1 MPDMTDLFSGNLAVA
16 AALIFVARIVDVS
29 LGTVRTISLIH
40 GRIATAVILGFF
52 EVLVWITVVAQVIS
66 GVSENPVLLVAYAAG
81 FAAGNGVGIVI
92 ERWLAM
98 GVQMLQ
104 MISQKHGE
112 EIAAAIRGHGQAV
125 TVFTGEGRDGPVRM
139 ILTTCQR
146 RKVPALIREARGI
159 DPDIFYVVEPVSDLR
174 KNVRIGTRP
183 TGWRSVGKAK

>member
-1 MPDMTDLFSGNLAVA
+1 MSEIAELFRGNLAVA
-16 AALIFVARIVDVS
+16 AALIFTLRIVDVS
-29 LGTVRTISLIH
+29 FGTVRTISLIH
-40 GRIATAVILGFF
+40 GRIVTAVILGFF

-92 ERWLAM
+92 ERRLAF

>member
-1 MPDMTDLFSGNLAVA
+1 MEDIFQGNLAVA
-16 AALIFVARIVDVS
+16 AALIFALRIVDVS

-52 EVLVWITVVAQVIS
+52 EVLTWITVVAQVIG

-92 ERWLAM
+92 ERRLAI

-104 MISQKHGE
+104 IISQTHGE
-112 EIAAAIRGHGQAV
+112 EIAAAIRERGQAV

-139 ILTTCQR
+139 LLTTCQR
-146 RKVPALIREARGI
+146 RKVPGLIGTARGI
-159 DPDIFYVVEPVSDLR
+159 DPDVFYVVEPVSELR
-174 KNVRIGTRP
+174 KNVRLATRP